1 MEQVG
6 MNQHVLRAEQG
17 PGAQGTGMV
26 RNLSITISITN
37 AQETS
42 VKISMN

>member
-1 MEQVG
+1 

-37 AQETS
+37 GLVNNA
-42 VKISMN
+42 VKGKPNIIY